1 MSFWSD
7 ISKTMT
13 FTPKGPNGE
22 QVTDAGGGRY
32 QYLAGG
38 RIWQDFDPDELQNQ
52 YLEFKAQNPLSLA
65 SGLENIPGYIPTQ
78 AGGATGGGTN
88 VTRFRDPDTGK
99 EYYGFGQGRRTDPEG
114 GYDPGQAPW
123 NIAGSIAGT
132 PSDRLS
138 YGSTQGDR
146 FDYNGKIIGETDF
159 GGQRYSL
166 TDAVGDTAMTAPARD
181 DPGPEQMM
189 FNPFQAGSFANFAG
203 KAAGVY
209 GGVNALANFAGPAL
223 SGITGTTQPASLP
236 ASEYSAAIEDAIANN
251 ERFARLAGGTSTEV
265 AAGGAADGFGTGL
278 KTTGFDPANLGI
290 TNPSSAIGL
299 GAGLNAG
306 GSAGLVGMG
315 GGVGLGAGAL
325 GSVANGFNSGINL
338 GSAAAGG
345 LGIGTGAP
353 AAVTPGLIQQLA
365 NYTGLSTGAI
375 ERLGGAAIS
384 SLAGLYGANV
394 VGNAADRAANRLAE
408 SNQAATQLQSKM
420 YEDQVA
426 RQQPFYQAGINA
438 LPAYTKGVMPGGDLV
453 RPFSMADYQAD
464 PGYGFRLSE
473 GMKALDR
480 TAASRG
486 NLLSGATFKGAQRF
500 NQDMASNEYNNAYNR
515 YVGNQATQRN
525 ALAGL
530 TGFAPTAAQQL
541 NASGANYASNVT
553 DLGTSTA
560 RNYAN
565 ADLTGAAAR
574 QSAYGGAG
582 GAFANALSPNPYI
595 AFLNKQMGVIG

>member
-1 MSFWSD
+1 MYSMPSA
-7 ISKTMT
+7 T
-13 FTPKGPNGE
+13 FNPNLTVG
-22 QVTDAGGGRY
+22 
-32 QYLAGG
+32 
-38 RIWQDFDPDELQNQ
+38 DPL
-52 YLEFKAQNPLSLA
+52 Y
-65 SGLENIPGYIPTQ
+65 
-78 AGGATGGGTN
+78 
-88 VTRFRDPDTGK
+88 
-99 EYYGFGQGRRTDPEG
+99 
-114 GYDPGQAPW
+114 
-123 NIAGSIAGT
+123 
-132 PSDRLS
+132 
-138 YGSTQGDR
+138 
-146 FDYNGKIIGETDF
+146 
-159 GGQRYSL
+159 GGQ
-166 TDAVGDTAMTAPARD
+166 
-181 DPGPEQMM
+181 
-189 FNPFQAGSFANFAG
+189 
-203 KAAGVY
+203 
-209 GGVNALANFAGPAL
+209 
-223 SGITGTTQPASLP
+223 
-236 ASEYSAAIEDAIANN
+236 
-251 ERFARLAGGTSTEV
+251 
-265 AAGGAADGFGTGL
+265 
-278 KTTGFDPANLGI
+278 
-290 TNPSSAIGL
+290 
-299 GAGLNAG
+299 
-306 GSAGLVGMG
+306 G
-315 GGVGLGAGAL
+315 GGVGASVGGGVGAG
-325 GSVANGFNSGINL
+325 VAE
-338 GSAAAGG
+338 
-345 LGIGTGAP
+345 
-353 AAVTPGLIQQLA
+353 AVTPGLIAQLA
-365 NYTGLSTGAI
+365 AYTGLSTSAI

-408 SNQAATQLQSKM
+408 SNQTATQLQKKI

-541 NASGANYASNVT
+541 NASGANYAANVT

-582 GAFANALSPNPYI
+582 GAFANALSPNPYN
-595 AFLNKQMGVIG
+595 AFINKQMGVIG

>member
-7 ISKTMT
+7 ISKTLMS
-13 FTPKGPNGE
+13 N
-22 QVTDAGGGRY
+22 
-32 QYLAGG
+32 
-38 RIWQDFDPDELQNQ
+38 
-52 YLEFKAQNPLSLA
+52 LER
-65 SGLENIPGYIPTQ
+65 IPGYIPTQ
-78 AGGATGGGTN
+78 AGGATGTGLN
-88 VTRFRDPDTGK
+88 ATRFRDPVTGK
-99 EYYGFGQGRRTDPEG
+99 EYYGFGQGREVGPSPEPIFVGYGSEGDPEYYTPPNARDLG
-114 GYDPGQAPW
+114 ETPW
-123 NIAGSIAGT
+123 NTYDGGLYT
-132 PSDRLS
+132 
-138 YGSTQGDR
+138 YGTQGDR
-146 FDYNGKIIGETDF
+146 FDYNGQIVGETDLA
-159 GGQRYSL
+159 GQRYYL
-166 TDAVGDTAMTAPARD
+166 TDAAGDTTMTAPPRD
-181 DPGPEQMM
+181 TS
-189 FNPFQAGSFANFAG
+189 GSFVDFLKDIAPS
-203 KAAGVY
+203 
-209 GGVNALANFAGPAL
+209 ALIPFAGP
-223 SGITGTTQPASLP
+223 
-236 ASEYSAAIEDAIANN
+236 
-251 ERFARLAGGTSTEV
+251 LAGALGGGLAGAAGSGAILGGGGAALTGGDIGRG
-265 AAGGAADGFGTGL
+265 ALLGGAGGAIGNALFGALG
-278 KTTGFDPANLGI
+278 GNAAPFDPNSIVGDPLY
-290 TNPSSAIGL
+290 
-299 GAGLNAG
+299 G
-306 GSAGLVGMG
+306 GQG
-315 GGVGLGAGAL
+315 GGVGA
-325 GSVANGFNSGINL
+325 SVGG
-338 GSAAAGG
+338 GYSAAAPFTNTVENFGATNTAYPEAVAGTSAGYPGSDPFLGETSVLGG
-345 LGIGTGAP
+345 GGAMPPAVPVGSDPFLGEESILGGGGTMP
-353 AAVTPGLIQQLA
+353 PAVTPGLIA
-365 NYTGLSTGAI
+365 KIAAYTGLSTGAV
-375 ERLGGAAIS
+375 ERLGGTAIS
-384 SLAGLYGANV
+384 ALAGLYGANV

-426 RQQPFYQAGINA
+426 RQQPFYQAGVNA

-453 RPFSMADYQAD
+453 RPFSMSDYQAD